1 MMEHLWEMAEL
12 EQKMGYVCVHVSAH
26 RGQKIS
32 IAQKNHVIY
41 TSVTSGDF
49 LDAVDQE
56 SGLCLYCCVVFC
68 WFENLEIDCNDGA
81 LQAKMWRDSHI
92 KGGVT
97 RAAV

>member
-49 LDAVDQE
+49 LDAVD
-56 SGLCLYCCVVFC
+56 
-68 WFENLEIDCNDGA
+68 
-81 LQAKMWRDSHI
+81 
-92 KGGVT
+92 
-97 RAAV
+97 